1 MEIQGTHL
9 LEQTSRLRSTG
20 HVEGIDEEIKYN
32 GVVSTPV
39 GKRKCERPKR
49 RRKLNVALKAAK

>member
-1 MEIQGTHL
+1 MEIHGTHL
-9 LEQTSRLRSTG
+9 LDQTSRLRSTG
-20 HVEGIDEEIKYN
+20 HVAGIGEEIKYN

-39 GKRKCERPKR
+39 GKRTCRRPKR